1 MDEKSTKCE
10 TGACSSA
17 VKLLQDE
24 QTAVRSMFSAYEKAD
39 DHKNKEDIVGEI
51 SVALTSY
58 SALENE
64 IVYPALKETESCST
78 EPCSGSES
86 HHQAKLIL
94 DQLQRLTADIDAP
107 AYDKAVKDLKEIV
120 LKHFADEEKSLF
132 PAIDK
137 CSEKAD
143 ELNQKLKAFKADRSL
158 SPSVESLLSK

>member
-1 MDEKSTKCE
+1 MDEKSTKC
-10 TGACSSA
+10 GQQACSSA

-24 QTAVRSMFSAYEKAD
+24 QSAVRSMFSEYEKTD
-39 DHKNKEDIVGEI
+39 DHKNKEGIVGAI

-78 EPCSGSES
+78 EPCSGLES
-86 HHQAKLIL
+86 HHQVKLIL

-107 AYDKAVKDLKEIV
+107 AYDKAVKVLKETV

-132 PAIDK
+132 PVIEK

-158 SPSVESLLSK
+158 TPAVESVLSK

>member
-1 MDEKSTKCE
+1 MA
-10 TGACSSA
+10 TGTISGQASHRACTQLRLSITHGGLERPWMRKVPS
-17 VKLLQDE
+17 VKRRQ
-24 QTAVRSMFSAYEKAD
+24 AR
-39 DHKNKEDIVGEI
+39 
-51 SVALTSY
+51 
-58 SALENE
+58 
-64 IVYPALKETESCST
+64 ST
-78 EPCSGSES
+78 EPCSGAES

-94 DQLQRLTADIDAP
+94 NQLQRLTADIDAP
-107 AYDKAVKDLKEIV
+107 VYDKAVKDLKEIV

>member
-1 MDEKSTKCE
+1 MVDKNTKCDAP
-10 TGACSSA
+10 GCSSA
-17 VKLLQDE
+17 VKLLQGE
-24 QTAVRSMFSAYEKAD
+24 QAAVRSMFSEYEKTD
-39 DHKNKEDIVGEI
+39 DCKNKEGIVGSI

-64 IVYPALKETESCST
+64 IVYPALKDKESCST

-120 LKHFADEEKSLF
+120 LKHFADEEKILF

-143 ELNQKLKAFKADRSL
+143 ELNQKLEAFKADRGF